1 MRQLPRLVIPL
12 LAPLLAGL
20 ALGGCKD
27 KSQTEPTA
35 ATPPSVAQPAAGQPA
50 AAQAAAA
57 AQPAGARRID
67 VNVGK
72 FAYKPDRI
80 TGKPG
85 EPLVLVFHWSTDAGE
100 CGHELLL
107 PDNRKVVLNDGKPT
121 EVALTMPTDKK
132 ELGFTCGMNM
142 LKGTLIV
149 E

>member
-1 MRQLPRLVIPL
+1 M
-12 LAPLLAGL
+12 
-20 ALGGCKD
+20 
-27 KSQTEPTA
+27 
-35 ATPPSVAQPAAGQPA
+35 
-50 AAQAAAA
+50 
-57 AQPAGARRID
+57 
-67 VNVGK
+67 GK

-85 EPLVLVFHWSTDAGE
+85 EPLTLIFHWSNEAGE

-121 EVALTMPTDKK
+121 EVAITMPADKK